1 MSERATR
8 DSSAGADAI
17 GADAAGDGNGDGVAA
32 GVAPDASITAT
43 AVSLSDA
50 CRIGAASGASAG
62 AGVSG
67 GALRAAASVA
77 IAAAAEMA
85 EATETTETT
94 EAAARA
100 HAIESALVDELGAAL
115 VTRSAAI
122 EPRYFTAYNEAPGV
136 RPLALVRPA
145 CVDDVSRALALCMR
159 LRQPVVPQGGLTG
172 LAGGGV
178 ALGGEVV
185 LSMERFAGIEEI
197 DAAAGTMTVRAGTT
211 LQAVQDAA
219 DAAGFAFGVD
229 LGARGSCQIGGMLAT
244 NAGGTRAIRFGMMRE
259 QTLGIEAV
267 LADGTIVTSLN
278 KVLKNNAGYD
288 VKQLFIGSEGT
299 LGIVTR
305 AVLRLHPPLA
315 RHATALCRVPDYG
328 TLVRLWRDVRAA
340 LPGVV
345 SFEAMWPAFYRYVAE
360 NTLGLTAPFGA
371 DGDFVILIECAASGA
386 HADARDALEQC
397 LGACFDAGLVTD
409 AALAASERQ
418 ARDMWTLREGLAIDA
433 LPHLLN
439 FDVSL
444 PVAEL
449 GAFAERCNA
458 ALRARWPHAVCLCF
472 GHVGDGNVHVGV
484 SLADLPA
491 HGADSVERAVYGVV
505 REMGG
510 SISAEHGI
518 GVHKRPFLAY
528 SRSAAEIGVMRAMKA
543 ALDPLGI
550 LNPGKVL

>member
-1 MSERATR
+1 MSERTTR
-8 DSSAGADAI
+8 D
-17 GADAAGDGNGDGVAA
+17 AA
-32 GVAPDASITAT
+32 GVAGTVACGDAFG
-43 AVSLSDA
+43 VD
-50 CRIGAASGASAG
+50 GAAD
-62 AGVSG
+62 
-67 GALRAAASVA
+67 ASVA
-77 IAAAAEMA
+77 ADTSDAA
-85 EATETTETT
+85 
-94 EAAARA
+94 A
-100 HAIESALVDELGAAL
+100 HAIESALVAALGDAL

-136 RPLALVRPA
+136 RPLALVRPRS
-145 CVDDVSRALALCMR
+145 VDDVSRALALCTR

-172 LAGGGV
+172 LARGGV

-185 LSMERFAGIEEI
+185 LSMERFAGIEDL
-197 DAAAGTMTVRAGTT
+197 DAAAGTITVRAGTT
-211 LQAVQDAA
+211 LQAVHDAA
-219 DAAGFAFGVD
+219 EAAGFSFGVD

-278 KVLKNNAGYD
+278 RMLKNNAGYD

-299 LGIVTR
+299 LGVVTR

-315 RHATALCRVPDYG
+315 QAATALCRVPDYDA
-328 TLVRLWRDVRAA
+328 LVRLWRDVRAA

-345 SFEAMWPAFYRYVAE
+345 SFEAMWPAFYRYVAA
-360 NTLGLTAPFGA
+360 NTPGVTAPFDA
-371 DGDFVILIECAASGA
+371 DGDFVVLIECMANGPQ
-386 HADARDALEQC
+386 ADARDALEQC
-397 LGACFDAGLVTD
+397 LGACSDAGLVTD

-418 ARDMWTLREGLAIDA
+418 ARDMWTLREGLAIDT

-449 GAFAERCNA
+449 GAFAMHCDA
-458 ALRARWPHAVCLCF
+458 VLRAHWPHAVCLCF

-484 SLADLPA
+484 SLADLPV
-491 HGADSVERAVYGVV
+491 HGADRVERAVYEIV
-505 REMGG
+505 RERGG

-518 GVHKRPFLAY
+518 GVLKRPFLGY
-528 SRSAAEIGVMRAMKA
+528 SRSAAEIGVMRTMKA

>member
-1 MSERATR
+1 MSERTTR
-8 DSSAGADAI
+8 GAAAGAGAAAADEGGEGGVAARGAEVSEPARSIPLSEASRSAGAS
-17 GADAAGDGNGDGVAA
+17 GV
-32 GVAPDASITAT
+32 
-43 AVSLSDA
+43 
-50 CRIGAASGASAG
+50 SGASATSG
-62 AGVSG
+62 ADGDAT
-67 GALRAAASVA
+67 GAAGT
-77 IAAAAEMA
+77 I
-85 EATETTETT
+85 
-94 EAAARA
+94 ARA
-100 HAIESALVDELGAAL
+100 VAIESAAPAHAAESALVAELGDEL

-122 EPRYFTAYNEAPGV
+122 EPRYFTAYNESPGV
-136 RPLALVRPA
+136 RPRALVRPIS
-145 CVDDVSRALALCMR
+145 VDDVSRTLALCAR

-172 LAGGGV
+172 LAFGSV

-185 LSMERFAGIEEI
+185 LSMERFAGIEAI
-197 DAAAGTMTVRAGTT
+197 DAAAGTMIVRAGTT
-211 LQAVQDAA
+211 LQAVQEAA

-244 NAGGTRAIRFGMMRE
+244 NAGGARAIRFGMMRE

-267 LADGTIVTSLN
+267 LADGTVVTSLN
-278 KVLKNNAGYD
+278 RMLKNNAGYD

-299 LGIVTR
+299 LGVITR

-315 RHATALCRVPDYG
+315 APATALCRVSDYD
-328 TLVRLWRDVRAA
+328 TLVRLWRDVRAT
-340 LPGVV
+340 LPCVV
-345 SFEAMWPAFYRYVAE
+345 SFEAMWPAFYRYVAVH
-360 NTLGLTAPFGA
+360 TPGVTPPFDAG
-371 DGDFVILIECAASGA
+371 DDFVVLIECAASDPRT
-386 HADARDALEQC
+386 DARDALEQC

-418 ARDMWTLREGLAIDA
+418 MRDMWTLREGLAIDA

-449 GAFAERCNA
+449 GAFAERCDA

-491 HGADSVERAVYGVV
+491 HGADGVERVVYEIV
-505 REMGG
+505 RAMGG

-518 GVHKRPFLAY
+518 GVLKRPYLGY
-528 SRSAAEIGVMRAMKA
+528 SRSAAEIGVMRAMKS